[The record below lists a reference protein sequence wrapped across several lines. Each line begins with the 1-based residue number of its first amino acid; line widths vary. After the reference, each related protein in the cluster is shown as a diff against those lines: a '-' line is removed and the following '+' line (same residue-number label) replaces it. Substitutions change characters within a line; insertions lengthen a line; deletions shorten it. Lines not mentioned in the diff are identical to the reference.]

1 MKNIHILPTDKPSR
15 LSILNSGKL
24 DFGAE
29 IMSSSNSK
37 PQHIY
42 ITSNEEIKEG
52 DWYYYFGHIIN
63 YECDEHTLTPNCKK
77 IILTT
82 DQDLIKDG
90 VQSIDDE
97 FLQWFVKNPSCEE
110 VEVEVEVELVV
121 LNEYGSEISVNSY
134 GVEKFGYKII
144 IPKEEPKQDWQP
156 IQGEQVW
163 IKVFSNWSKGI
174 YIGYDIMKGVH
185 IVREPEEGGGNLL
198 SSNEILPYKAMP
210 NESKK
215 ETLEELFK
223 IEEAAENYSLELLEA
238 KTIQPHEKTW
248 IKSMFIRIARLQKER
263 MYSEEEVL
271 EIIRQYALEEHL
283 ITSSKPDIWFEQFKK
298 K

>member
-144 IPKEEPKQDWQP
+144 IPKEKPKQLTDLE
-156 IQGEQVW
+156 IA
-163 IKVFSNWSKGI
+163 IK
-174 YIGYDIMKGVH
+174 
-185 IVREPEEGGGNLL
+185 
-198 SSNEILPYKAMP
+198 
-210 NESKK
+210 
-215 ETLEELFK
+215 LEEIEREEVRAVNRTDLYNSILSIVKQIPRENVESDAMDATSCAYEIEQLFYK
-223 IEEAAENYSLELLEA
+223 
-238 KTIQPHEKTW
+238 
-248 IKSMFIRIARLQKER
+248 LQQER
-263 MYSEEEVL
+263 MYSEEEVNTIAKDAY
-271 EIIRQYALEEHL
+271 IIGRNNIL
-283 ITSSKPDIWFEQFKK
+283 IGGFNKWFEQFKK

>member
-15 LSILNSGKL
+15 LYKQTGVLLLDTISNISKDGISINQ
-24 DFGAE
+24 
-29 IMSSSNSK
+29 N
-37 PQHIY
+37 IY
-42 ITSNEEIKEG
+42 ITSNEEIEVG
-52 DWYYYFGHIIN
+52 DWVIEFQKNDNIGQVHFIN
-63 YECDEHTLTPNCKK
+63 SEYVIARDIQKK

-82 DQDLIKDG
+82 DFTLSPDVHKIP
-90 VQSIDDE
+90 DE
-97 FLQWFVKNPSCEE
+97 FLEWFVKNPSCEE
-110 VEVEVEVELVV
+110 VEV
-121 LNEYGSEISVNSY
+121 NSIETNPDY
-134 GVEKFGYKII
+134 KSNWENRFTYKII

-248 IKSMFIRIARLQKER
+248 IKSMFIRIARWQKER